1 MRTVLPLV
9 YRHVRWREFLPAV
22 AVIAMIIL
30 GLLAFAGTWSGGTAL
45 PRLDGPDLAPFRWI
59 PLGNTLV

>member
-9 YRHVRWREFLPAV
+9 YRRVRWRGFLPAI
-22 AVIAMIIL
+22 AVIALIIL
-30 GLLAFAGTWSGGTAL
+30 GLLAFAGPWSGGMDL